1 MVEGGGSEDAPMV
14 GGGGSRNATMVGGGG
29 CRNAA
34 MVGDEGSDCA
44 LMVEGGGYECALMVG
59 SLYSSAGAAM
69 VGGWGSGFARFAT
82 PFFSAFFTAFCV
94 DSSLLLQRHASRTFQ
109 IICPPFCIFG
119 FMCHNATPCHFFCSL
134 GTFHLPVVLPSSP
147 SPLHLLPF

>member
-14 GGGGSRNATMVGGGG
+14 VGGGS
-29 CRNAA
+29 RNAA

-82 PFFSAFFTAFCV
+82 PFFLHF
-94 DSSLLLQRHASRTFQ
+94 LQRFVLIAV
-109 IICPPFCIFG
+109 CFCKDMPAERFR
-119 FMCHNATPCHFFCSL
+119 
-134 GTFHLPVVLPSSP
+134 
-147 SPLHLLPF
+147 